1 MNVSQYLSMF
11 LEECLENLTKLND
24 SLLELEQ
31 EPENLE
37 VVNSIFRV
45 SHTIKGMSATMGYM
59 RMSDLTHK
67 MEDVLSKF
75 RDGTL
80 KVNRDVV
87 TILFRCLDT
96 LELMVDNISDG
107 GTDDVEIE
115 DIMNSLTSVTGVKEE
130 ENKISQEEV
139 KKNKEENKEK
149 KLESGSEDKSNVNS
163 QITVKDKL
171 KLEEHTMNVI
181 NINSQ
186 YYSVYEVKIYLSEN
200 VLLKTARVF
209 IFLREL
215 EKYGDIIH
223 ILPTVQ
229 DIEIENFDL
238 EVDVVYITTI
248 SEEKLKNIIKS
259 ISEIQKVVIKQ
270 LTPDNIK
277 EAYGEEVFINLEEV
291 KENIKNQLKEEKLNE
306 ELSINKDEPKNN
318 NEVNGKNINKE
329 QRNVDNK
336 NVAIK
341 DISKKKQIV
350 THKKAAQS
358 VRVDLDRLDMFMNMV
373 SELVIHRTRLEQIS
387 NTYNLPELNETLEQI
402 ARSTSELQDLVMK
415 IRMLPLEVVFN
426 RFPRM
431 IRDLSLELNKEI
443 QFLIEG
449 ASTELDRTVIDEI
462 GEPLI
467 HLLRNAVDHG
477 IETKEERIRVGK
489 SSVGRIKLYAY
500 QEGTKAVIKIE
511 DDGRGINVEKV
522 KMKAEK
528 IGINIDGMSDN
539 DIKNLIFLEG
549 FSTNEEVTDL
559 SGRGVGMDVV
569 KTKISSLGGTID
581 LYSEFGKG
589 STFVIKLPL
598 TLQIIKALLVKIK
611 GETMAISLGFIDSV
625 INWKKDLIKKSN
637 NKEVISYRDE
647 IIPLI
652 RMSEKFN
659 LDVAE
664 KNNSKS
670 INYIII
676 AKVGEK
682 MAALLVDDLLGQQ
695 EIVIKGL
702 GKSLQGLKEYIGAT
716 ILGDGLVTLIVDV
729 ATIIS

>member
-1 MNVSQYLSMF
+1 MDVSQYLSMF
-11 LEECLENLTKLND
+11 LEESLENLSKLND
-24 SLLELEQ
+24 CLLELEQ
-31 EPENLE
+31 NPEDLD
-37 VVNSIFRV
+37 VVNAIFRV

-59 RMSDLTHK
+59 KMSELTHK

-96 LELMVDNISDG
+96 LESMVNNISDG
-107 GTDDVEIE
+107 NSDDMDIEEI
-115 DIMNSLTSVTGVKEE
+115 MSSLSSVIKYKINNFDDKTPLQPTIEE
-130 ENKISQEEV
+130 
-139 KKNKEENKEK
+139 
-149 KLESGSEDKSNVNS
+149 
-163 QITVKDKL
+163 KL
-171 KLEEHTMNVI
+171 KLEEHHMNII
-181 NINSQ
+181 NKEKNP
-186 YYSVYEVKIYLSEN
+186 YSVYEIKIVLAET

-209 IFLREL
+209 IFFREI
-215 EKYGDIIH
+215 EKFGEIIH
-223 ILPTVQ
+223 TLPSIQ
-229 DIEIENFDL
+229 DIETENFDL
-238 EVDVVYITTI
+238 EVDVVYITPL
-248 SEEKLKNIIKS
+248 SEEKLKDIIKT
-259 ISEIQKVVIKQ
+259 ISEINKVA
-270 LTPDNIK
+270 IK
-277 EAYGEEVFINLEEV
+277 EINSENVKKAYGEEVFINLEEA
-291 KENIKNQLKEEKLNE
+291 KENIKNQLKEDNGVENSE
-306 ELSINKDEPKNN
+306 EQSKPKNN
-318 NEVNGKNINKE
+318 NKVNSENINKV
-329 QRNVDNK
+329 QINADNK
-336 NVAIK
+336 QVTKEKIV
-341 DISKKKQIV
+341 SPKKQSV
-350 THKKAAQS
+350 TPKKGAQS
-358 VRVDLDRLDMFMNMV
+358 VRVDLERLDMFMNMV

-387 NTYNLPELNETLEQI
+387 NTYSLPELNETLEQI

-415 IRMLPLEVVFN
+415 IRMLPLEVVFS

-431 IRDLSLELNKEI
+431 IRDLSLELNKDI

-477 IETKEERIRVGK
+477 IETKEERVQSGK
-489 SSVGRIKLYAY
+489 NPTGRIRLYAY
-500 QEGTKAVIKIE
+500 QEGTKAVIKIR
-511 DDGRGINVEKV
+511 DDGRGINVDKV
-522 KMKAEK
+522 KAKAEK
-528 IGINIDGMSDN
+528 IGINVDGMSNN

-549 FSTNEEVTDL
+549 FSTNDKVTDV

-581 LYSEFGKG
+581 LYSELGKG

-625 INWKKDLIKKSN
+625 INWREDLIKRSN

-659 LDVAE
+659 LDSYDE
-664 KNNSKS
+664 KNDECN
-670 INYIII
+670 NYIIV

-682 MAALLVDDLLGQQ
+682 IAALLVDDLLGQQ
-695 EIVIKGL
+695 EIVIKNL
-702 GKSLQGLKEYIGAT
+702 GRSLQGLKEYIGAT

>member
-1 MNVSQYLSMF
+1 MDVSQYLSMF
-11 LEECLENLTKLND
+11 LEESLENLSKLND
-24 SLLELEQ
+24 CLLELEQ
-31 EPENLE
+31 NPEDLD
-37 VVNSIFRV
+37 VVNAIFRV

-59 RMSDLTHK
+59 KMSELTHK

-96 LELMVDNISDG
+96 LESMVNNISDG
-107 GTDDVEIE
+107 NSDDMDIEEIMSSLASVIE
-115 DIMNSLTSVTGVKEE
+115 CKVNNSNDQTQELHPTIEE
-130 ENKISQEEV
+130 
-139 KKNKEENKEK
+139 
-149 KLESGSEDKSNVNS
+149 
-163 QITVKDKL
+163 KL
-171 KLEEHTMNVI
+171 KLEEHHMNLI
-181 NINSQ
+181 NIEKNP
-186 YYSVYEVKIYLSEN
+186 YSVYEIKIVLAET

-209 IFLREL
+209 IFFREI
-215 EKYGDIIH
+215 EKFGEIIH
-223 ILPTVQ
+223 TLPSIQ
-229 DIEIENFDL
+229 DIETENFDL
-238 EVDVVYITTI
+238 EVDVVYITTL
-248 SEEKLKNIIKS
+248 SEEKLKVIIKK
-259 ISEIQKVVIKQ
+259 ISEINKVA
-270 LTPDNIK
+270 IK
-277 EAYGEEVFINLEEV
+277 EINSENVKKAYGEEVFINLEEA
-291 KENIKNQLKEEKLNE
+291 KENIRNQLKEEANKENLE
-306 ELSINKDEPKNN
+306 EKSKPKNN
-318 NEVNGKNINKE
+318 NKVSNENINKV
-329 QRNVDNK
+329 QINANNK
-336 NVAIK
+336 QVTKEKIV
-341 DISKKKQIV
+341 SPKKQSV
-350 THKKAAQS
+350 THKKGAQS
-358 VRVDLDRLDMFMNMV
+358 VRVDLERLDMFMNMV

-387 NTYNLPELNETLEQI
+387 NTYSLPELNETLEQI

-415 IRMLPLEVVFN
+415 IRMLPLEVVFS

-431 IRDLSLELNKEI
+431 IRDLSLELNKDI

-477 IETKEERIRVGK
+477 IETKEERAKSGK
-489 SSVGRIKLYAY
+489 NPTGRIRLYAY
-500 QEGTKAVIKIE
+500 QEGTKAVIKIR
-511 DDGRGINVEKV
+511 DDGRGINVDKV
-522 KMKAEK
+522 KAKAEK
-528 IGINIDGMSDN
+528 IGINVDGMSSN

-549 FSTNEEVTDL
+549 FSTNDEVTDV

-581 LYSEFGKG
+581 LYSELGKG

-625 INWKKDLIKKSN
+625 INWREDLIKRSN
-637 NKEVISYRDE
+637 NKEVISYREE

-659 LDVAE
+659 LDSYDE
-664 KNNSKS
+664 KNDKCN
-670 INYIII
+670 NYIIV

-682 MAALLVDDLLGQQ
+682 IAALLVDDLLGQQ
-695 EIVIKGL
+695 EIVIKNL
-702 GKSLQGLKEYIGAT
+702 GRSLQGLKEYIGAT

>member
-1 MNVSQYLSMF
+1 MDISQYLSMF
-11 LEECLENLTKLND
+11 LEESWDNLTKLND
-24 SLLELEQ
+24 NLLELEKN
-31 EPENLE
+31 PEDLE
-37 VVNSIFRV
+37 VVNAIFRV

-59 RMSDLTHK
+59 KMSEITHK

-80 KVNRDVV
+80 KVNRDVI
-87 TILFRCLDT
+87 TILFKCLDT
-96 LELMVDNISDG
+96 LECMVNNISDG
-107 GTDDVEIE
+107 GTDDMEIE
-115 DIMNSLTSVTGVKEE
+115 SIVEELVSVTKSDKE
-130 ENKISQEEV
+130 
-139 KKNKEENKEK
+139 NKEEKSEK
-149 KLESGSEDKSNVNS
+149 V
-163 QITVKDKL
+163 ITVEEKLRLEDHHL
-171 KLEEHTMNVI
+171 KLIEDGEKLHFI
-181 NINSQ
+181 
-186 YYSVYEVKIYLSEN
+186 YEIKIILSDT

-209 IFLREL
+209 ILFREV
-215 EKYGDIIH
+215 EKFGEIIH
-223 ILPTVQ
+223 TLPSIP
-229 DIEIENFDL
+229 DIETENFDF
-238 EVDVVYITTI
+238 EVNIVYITDLSI
-248 SEEKLKNIIKS
+248 DKLEGILRMIAEIEKVS
-259 ISEIQKVVIKQ
+259 
-270 LTPDNIK
+270 IK
-277 EAYGEEVFINLEEV
+277 EITSANVRQAYGEEVFINLQEI
-291 KENIKNQLKEEKLNE
+291 KENLKSQDKEEYYEN
-306 ELSINKDEPKNN
+306 DGPKNN
-318 NEVNGKNINKE
+318 NDLNQKNINKV
-329 QRNVDNK
+329 QTNANNK
-336 NVAIK
+336 QVTESK
-341 DISKKKQIV
+341 ERYSKKSNSIN
-350 THKKAAQS
+350 KKGSQS
-358 VRVDLDRLDMFMNMV
+358 VRVDLERLDMFMNMV

-431 IRDLSLELNKEI
+431 IRDLSLELGKDIE
-443 QFLIEG
+443 FSIEG
-449 ASTELDRTVIDEI
+449 DSTELDRTVIDEI

-477 IETKEERIRVGK
+477 IEGKEERIK
-489 SSVGRIKLYAY
+489 SNKPSTGEIRLYAY
-500 QEGTKAVIKIE
+500 QEGTKAVIKVK

-522 KMKAEK
+522 KSKAEK
-528 IGINIDGMSDN
+528 MGINTEGMSDN

-549 FSTNEEVTDL
+549 FSTNEEVTDI

-611 GETMAISLGFIDSV
+611 GETMAISIGFIDSV
-625 INWKKDLIKKSN
+625 INWKDDIIKKSN

-652 RMSEKFN
+652 RMSEKFS
-659 LDVAE
+659 L
-664 KNNSKS
+664 NSCS
-670 INYIII
+670 DEDERCNNYIIV

-682 MAALLVDDLLGQQ
+682 FAALLVDDLLGQQ
-695 EIVIKGL
+695 EIVIKNL
-702 GKSLQGLKEYIGAT
+702 GKSLQGLNEYIGAT

>member
-1 MNVSQYLSMF
+1 MDVSQYLSMF
-11 LEECLENLTKLND
+11 LEESLENLSKLND
-24 SLLELEQ
+24 CLLELEQ
-31 EPENLE
+31 NPEDLD
-37 VVNSIFRV
+37 VVNAIFRV

-59 RMSDLTHK
+59 KMSELTHK

-96 LELMVDNISDG
+96 LESMVNNISDG
-107 GTDDVEIE
+107 NSDDMDIEEI
-115 DIMNSLTSVTGVKEE
+115 MSSLSSVIECKINNFDDKTPLQPTIEE
-130 ENKISQEEV
+130 
-139 KKNKEENKEK
+139 
-149 KLESGSEDKSNVNS
+149 
-163 QITVKDKL
+163 KL
-171 KLEEHTMNVI
+171 KLEEHHMNII
-181 NINSQ
+181 NKEKNP
-186 YYSVYEVKIYLSEN
+186 YSVYEIKIVLAET

-209 IFLREL
+209 IFFREI
-215 EKYGDIIH
+215 EKFGEIIH
-223 ILPTVQ
+223 TLPSIQ
-229 DIEIENFDL
+229 DIETENFDL
-238 EVDVVYITTI
+238 EVDVVYITPL
-248 SEEKLKNIIKS
+248 SEEKLKDIIKT
-259 ISEIQKVVIKQ
+259 ISEINKVS
-270 LTPDNIK
+270 IK
-277 EAYGEEVFINLEEV
+277 EINSENVKKAYGEEVFINLEEA
-291 KENIKNQLKEEKLNE
+291 KENIKNQLKEDNGAENLE
-306 ELSINKDEPKNN
+306 EQNKPKNN
-318 NEVNGKNINKE
+318 NKVNSENINKV
-329 QRNVDNK
+329 QINADNK
-336 NVAIK
+336 QVTKEKIV
-341 DISKKKQIV
+341 SHKKQSV
-350 THKKAAQS
+350 TPKKGAQS
-358 VRVDLDRLDMFMNMV
+358 VRVDLERLDMFMNMV

-387 NTYNLPELNETLEQI
+387 NTYSLPELNETLEQI

-415 IRMLPLEVVFN
+415 IRMLPLEVVFS

-431 IRDLSLELNKEI
+431 IRDLSLELNKDI

-477 IETKEERIRVGK
+477 IETKEERVQSGK
-489 SSVGRIKLYAY
+489 NPTGRIRLYAY
-500 QEGTKAVIKIE
+500 QEGTKAVIKIR
-511 DDGRGINVEKV
+511 DDGRGINVDKV
-522 KMKAEK
+522 KAKAEK
-528 IGINIDGMSDN
+528 IGINVDGMSNN

-549 FSTNEEVTDL
+549 FSTNDKVTDV

-625 INWKKDLIKKSN
+625 INWKEDLIKRSN
-637 NKEVISYRDE
+637 NKEVISYREE

-659 LDVAE
+659 LDSYDE
-664 KNNSKS
+664 KNDECN
-670 INYIII
+670 NYIIV

-682 MAALLVDDLLGQQ
+682 IAALLVDDLLEQQ
-695 EIVIKGL
+695 EIVIKNL
-702 GKSLQGLKEYIGAT
+702 GRSLQGLKE
-716 ILGDGLVTLIVDV
+716 
-729 ATIIS
+729 